1 MRFMRICTLMLSLIL
16 ALPAS
21 AWADGDV
28 VLAAGAGYKKM
39 VNALNAAY
47 QKKTGQTLDLI
58 YGNMGRVTT
67 LAKESGKVDIVLG
80 DQQFLLKRAALAVTE
95 KTELGRGKLVL
106 AFAKGSKFSK
116 VADLDNPEAGRIAM
130 PDSSKAIYGKAARE
144 YLTTTGR
151 LPDIK
156 PRLVEVATVPQ
167 VFSYLATGEV
177 DMGFINLTHALNV
190 KDKLGGYEVLDDKDY
205 SPISI
210 IAAVLESSA
219 NKDKA
224 QSFIDFV
231 KTDEAQ
237 AIVRAN
243 GL

>member
-1 MRFMRICTLMLSLIL
+1 MLSLIL
-16 ALPAS
+16 AVPAS
-21 AWADGDV
+21 AWADTDI

-47 QKKTGQTLDLI
+47 RKKTGNTLDLI

-80 DQQFLLKRAALAVTE
+80 DQQYLLHRASLAVTD

-106 AFAKGSKFSK
+106 AFAKGSQFSK

-130 PDSSKAIYGKAARE
+130 PDASKAIYGKAARE
-144 YLTTTGR
+144 YLTKTGR
-151 LPDIK
+151 LPGIK

-177 DMGFINLTHALNV
+177 DMGFLNLTHALNV
-190 KDKLGGYEVLDDKDY
+190 KDKLGGYEILDEKDY

-210 IAAVLESSA
+210 IAAILTSSE
-219 NKDKA
+219 NKERA
-224 QSFIDFV
+224 RAFIEFV

-237 AIVRAN
+237 AIVREN

>member
-1 MRFMRICTLMLSLIL
+1 MNFVRICTLMLSLIL

-39 VNALNAAY
+39 VNALNSAY
-47 QKKTGQTLDLI
+47 RAKTGKTLDLI

-80 DQQFLLKRAALAVTE
+80 DQQFLLHRAALAVTE

-106 AFAKGSKFSK
+106 AFPKGSKFSK
-116 VADLDNPEAGRIAM
+116 AADLDNSEAGRIAL
-130 PDSSKAIYGKAARE
+130 PDTSKAIYGKAARQ
-144 YLTTTGR
+144 YLTKTGR
-151 LPDIK
+151 LPAIK

-167 VFSYLATGEV
+167 VFSYLATNEV
-177 DMGFINLTHALNV
+177 DMGFLNLTHALNV
-190 KDKLGGYEVLDDKDY
+190 KDKLGGYVILDDKDY

-210 IAAVLESSA
+210 IAAVLTSSA
-219 NKDKA
+219 NKDEA
-224 QSFIDFV
+224 QSFMEFV